1 MVISNQQYN
10 YPLLITYYSLESM
23 AKRPANRP
31 QKRLTFIDIIKGNFL
46 NRDEVKI
53 HYRYFLLVFFLLM
66 IMIYSNH
73 LVSKKIEHVN
83 ILKEQTEEFKSR
95 NAYAQSRLI
104 KVKLESELGK
114 EMVQDSLLS
123 LENHPHKILIKL
135 DSLDGSTK

>member
-1 MVISNQQYN
+1 MAIKKR
-10 YPLLITYYSLESM
+10 TY
-23 AKRPANRP
+23 RP
-31 QKRLTFIDIIKGNFL
+31 QKKLTFIDIIKGNFL

-53 HYRYFLLVFFLLM
+53 HYKYFLLVFLLLM

-83 ILKEQTEEFKSR
+83 DLKEQTEEYKSR

-123 LENHPHKILIKL
+123 LENHPHKLLIKL
-135 DSLDGSTK
+135 DSTDGGAK

>member
-1 MVISNQQYN
+1 
-10 YPLLITYYSLESM
+10 M
-23 AKRPANRP
+23 AKPRTYRP
-31 QKRLTFIDIIKGNFL
+31 QKKLTFIDIVKGNFL

-53 HYRYFLLVFFLLM
+53 HYKYFMLVFLLLM

-73 LVSKKIEHVN
+73 LVSKKIEQVN
-83 ILKEQTEEFKSR
+83 KLKEQTEEYKSR

-135 DSLDGSTK
+135 DSTHGSTK

>member
-1 MVISNQQYN
+1 
-10 YPLLITYYSLESM
+10 M
-23 AKRPANRP
+23 AKRPSNRP
-31 QKRLTFIDIIKGNFL
+31 QKRLTFIDVIKGNFL

-53 HYRYFLLVFFLLM
+53 HYKYFMLVFLLMM

-73 LVSKKIEHVN
+73 LVSQKIEMVN
-83 ILKEQTEEFKSR
+83 DLKEQTEEYKSR

-123 LENHPHKILIKL
+123 LENHPHKLLIKL
-135 DSLDGSTK
+135 DRTDGGSKLIRK

>member
-1 MVISNQQYN
+1 MARK
-10 YPLLITYYSLESM
+10 IT
-23 AKRPANRP
+23 NRP
-31 QKRLTFIDIIKGNFL
+31 QKKLTFIDILKGNFL

-53 HYRYFLLVFFLLM
+53 HYLYFLLVFFLLM
-66 IMIYSNH
+66 IMIFSNH
-73 LVSKKIEHVN
+73 LVSQKIEQVN

-95 NAYAQSRLI
+95 NAYAQSKLI

-135 DSLDGSTK
+135 DSLDGGIK